1 MKSEKKEELNKC
13 ELLSSS
19 NDDVVSPYQYN
30 DTTSSQNCQSI
41 ELELEKKWIPKKQLG
56 EFLVLSYFRLGY
68 DKKAERVSNCGTF
81 LEFGKVEELGGVS
94 PGAPGRCSG
103 DAPAS
108 TTFKL
113 HNANFCR
120 DRLCPM
126 CAWRRSYKIFGQV
139 SQIMNLIGSDYEFIF
154 LTLTV
159 PNCSA
164 DELVST
170 LNSMSKAW
178 LNLIRYKSVKTIL
191 KGFFKAFEITYN
203 KSVDT
208 YHPHIHAVFAVPKNY
223 FVSRDYIKRDEWLE
237 LWRKSMKNSRITQV
251 DVRKARDKCNSKY
264 ADTAVK
270 TLGSAVAEIAKY
282 AVKSS
287 SYLFFDESLSDI
299 KNGVFF
305 PDEELTDK
313 VVSVLS
319 TALAGR
325 RLCSFGGCFLK
336 AHQALQLDDAE
347 DGDLIHI
354 DGDLRSDVAVQIYR
368 YGWSCGT
375 YKLIEIRENEK

>member
-1 MKSEKKEELNKC
+1 MNCEKNEELNNC
-13 ELLSSS
+13 ELLNPSY
-19 NDDVVSPYQYN
+19 DDVVSPTHYN
-30 DTTSSQNCQSI
+30 DTTSLLNCQSL
-41 ELELEKKWIPKKQLG
+41 ENELEKKWIPKKLLS

-68 DKKAERVSNCGTF
+68 DKKAIRVADCGTF

-103 DAPAS
+103 DAPTS
-108 TTFKL
+108 TNFKL
-113 HNANFCR
+113 HKANFCR

-139 SQIMNLIGSDYEFIF
+139 SQIMNVIGSDYDFLF

-170 LNSMSKAW
+170 LNSMSTAW
-178 LNLIRYKSVKTIL
+178 LNLIRYKRVKTIL
-191 KGFFKAFEITYN
+191 RGFFKALEITYN
-203 KSVDT
+203 KAVDT
-208 YHPHIHAVFAVPKNY
+208 YHPHIHAVLAVPKNY
-223 FVSRDYIKRDEWLE
+223 FISRDYIKRDEWLS
-237 LWRKSMKNSRITQV
+237 LWRKSMKNPRITQV
-251 DVRKARDKCNSKY
+251 DIRKAKDKRDLKLG
-264 ADTAVK
+264 DTAVN
-270 TLGSAVAEIAKY
+270 TLSSAVAEIAKY

-287 SYLFFDESLSDI
+287 SYLFFDEKLL
-299 KNGVFF
+299 KNGVYL
-305 PDEELTDK
+305 PNEELTDK
-313 VVSVLS
+313 VVSVLVP
-319 TALAGR
+319 ALAGR

-354 DGDLRSDVAVQIYR
+354 DGELRSDIALQIYR

-375 YKLIEIRENEK
+375 YKLIEIRDNEK